1 MNLLDLLFLAVGLIF
16 GAGFTWVLVNG
27 RITASVKLAEATIR
41 AELSGEVIRLASQL
55 DAERKQFEFERTQ
68 AAKNLTF
75 LQEAKDDMSNRFKT
89 LAQEILEDKSQRF
102 TEQNKTNIGQILEP
116 LQTKLKDFQEQV
128 QKSYVDENVQRGALA
143 AQVRELMAMNKQLS
157 DEAQNLTSA
166 LKGSNKTQGNWGE
179 MILARVLENSGLRK
193 GYEYDVQQSHTLED
207 GSRLQPDVVIHL
219 PEDRHLV
226 VDAKVSL
233 TAYEKYALAADDRD
247 REATAKL
254 HLDSVRAHIKGL
266 SPKNYQD
273 LYQLKSLDFV
283 LMFIPIEPAFM
294 LAVTHDSELFMD
306 AWEKNV
312 LLVSPSTLLFVVR
325 TVAHLWRQQEQSA
338 NAQDIAKQGAVLYD
352 KFTAFAADLEKI
364 GDRIKQTQA
373 SYESAHT
380 KLTGRGS
387 LVYQAQKLQQ
397 LGVKPTKSMPAG
409 LLHETDH
416 NPLE

>member
-1 MNLLDLLFLAVGLIF
+1 MNLLDLLFLVTGLIF
-16 GAGFTWVLVNG
+16 GAVLTWVSLG
-27 RITASVKLAEATIR
+27 SRIAANVKLAEAAIR
-41 AELSGEVIRLASQL
+41 AELGGDVIRLTSQL
-55 DAERKQFEFERTQ
+55 EAERKQFEFERAQ
-68 AAKNLTF
+68 ATKNLTF
-75 LQEAKDDMSNRFKT
+75 LQEAKDEMSNRFKT

-102 TEQNKTNIGQILEP
+102 TEQNKTNIGQLLEP
-116 LQTKLKDFQEQV
+116 LQTKLKDFQDQV

-193 GYEYDVQQSHTLED
+193 GHEYDVQQSHTLED

-233 TAYEKYALAADDRD
+233 TAYEKYALATEDKD

-294 LAVTHDSELFMD
+294 LAVTHDSDLFMD

-312 LLVSPSTLLFVVR
+312 LLVSPSTLLFVEEQHSN
-325 TVAHLWRQQEQSA
+325 HLR
-338 NAQDIAKQGAVLYD
+338 N
-352 KFTAFAADLEKI
+352 
-364 GDRIKQTQA
+364 
-373 SYESAHT
+373 
-380 KLTGRGS
+380 
-387 LVYQAQKLQQ
+387 
-397 LGVKPTKSMPAG
+397 
-409 LLHETDH
+409 
-416 NPLE
+416 